1 MRAEEIRSWPV
12 VEGWYISPGIPECA
26 VGNRVKLGN
35 RVTLGNRVKLGYG
48 VKLGNRVTLGNW
60 VTLGNRVELGYGV
73 KMGDGVNQAVALGYD
88 ARQFALVVALQDG
101 VVMFGAG
108 CHWFTIAEARDHWG
122 KAYTSTGDAAYFQIM
137 IDAAERIGAT
147 WMKQQ

>member
-35 RVTLGNRVKLGYG
+35 
-48 VKLGNRVTLGNW
+48 W
-60 VTLGNRVELGYGV
+60 VTLGNRVELGDGVTLGYGV
-73 KMGDGVNQAVALGYD
+73 TLGNRVKLGDGVTLGDGVNQAVALGYD
-88 ARQFALVVALQDG
+88 ARRFALVVALQDG